1 MTSPAALTA
10 GRAAPAADGAWR
22 VCIAS
27 GVVAALGGALIW
39 SSTLGVFM
47 LPLQREFGWS
57 RADISLGITLLTFT
71 TPLLAPLAGWLI
83 DRVDLRRLVLTCLV
97 LQSLVLAAAG
107 QVGAD
112 VRAFYALCIAMA
124 VVSYGASVLPLSKI
138 VVEWFDSARGRALG
152 VLFAFTSLGPIVHPL
167 LAQTMQERFGW
178 RAAYGLLA
186 GIVGVLGGLVAWLWV
201 RERRRAAVPARAVA
215 AAPNSAA
222 QASMLPLLADRAWWA
237 LAGWS
242 ALYAFGAGA
251 IGLHLVPMLT
261 DRGATA
267 AQAAG
272 AMSLLGVGL
281 LVGNLVAGTLFDRL
295 PARALASALMLAPVM
310 AALMLWWLPGV
321 TAGIAAALL
330 LGLAAGGESSALVFL
345 VGRCFAPAVYGR
357 AYATQTVPLALAA
370 GIGPWMSGVLYGRHG
385 DYALALALA
394 ALAFALAA
402 LAPWLLP
409 RSRVEEPAPLQA

>member
-1 MTSPAALTA
+1 MSAAPAPMA
-10 GRAAPAADGAWR
+10 GRELPAADGAWR

-27 GVVAALGGALIW
+27 GIVAALGGALIW

-83 DRVDLRRLVLTCLV
+83 DRVDLRRLVLICLV

-112 VRAFYALCIAMA
+112 VRTFYALCIAMA

-152 VLFAFTSLGPIVHPL
+152 VLFAFASLGPIVHPL
-167 LAQTMQERFGW
+167 LAQGLVERFGW
-178 RAAYGLLA
+178 RMAYALLA
-186 GIVGVLGGLVAWLWV
+186 AIVGVLGGLVAWLWV
-201 RERRRAAVPARAVA
+201 RERRRSTVPSQAVAAVP
-215 AAPNSAA
+215 NSVPST
-222 QASMLPLLADRAWWA
+222 SMLHLLADRAWWA
-237 LAGWS
+237 LAGWG
-242 ALYAFGAGA
+242 ALYAFGAGV

-281 LVGNLVAGTLFDRL
+281 LVGNLVAGSLLDRL
-295 PARALASALMLAPVM
+295 PARALASALMLAPVL

-370 GIGPWMSGVLYGRHG
+370 GIGPWVSGVLYGRHG
-385 DYALALALA
+385 DYQVALALA
-394 ALAFALAA
+394 ASAFALAA

-409 RSRVEEPAPLQA
+409 KARTEAPATAQA

>member
-1 MTSPAALTA
+1 
-10 GRAAPAADGAWR
+10 
-22 VCIAS
+22 
-27 GVVAALGGALIW
+27 
-39 SSTLGVFM
+39 M
-47 LPLQREFGWS
+47 LS
-57 RADISLGITLLTFT
+57 
-71 TPLLAPLAGWLI
+71 
-83 DRVDLRRLVLTCLV
+83 CLV
-97 LQSLVLAAAG
+97 LQALVLAAAG

-124 VVSYGASVLPLSKI
+124 MVSYGASVLPLSKI

-152 VLFAFTSLGPIVHPL
+152 VLFAFTSLGPIAHPL

-186 GIVGVLGGLVAWLWV
+186 VIVGVLGGLVAWLWV
-201 RERRRAAVPARAVA
+201 HERRRAAAPAQAVA
-215 AAPNSAA
+215 AVPNPGA
-222 QASMLPLLADRAWWA
+222 QATMLQLLADRAWWA
-237 LAGWS
+237 LAGWG
-242 ALYAFGAGA
+242 ALYAFGAGV

-281 LVGNLVAGTLFDRL
+281 LVGNLVAGSLLDRL

-321 TAGIAAALL
+321 PAGIAAALL

-370 GIGPWMSGVLYGRHG
+370 GIGPWVSGVLYGRHG
-385 DYALALALA
+385 DYQVALALA
-394 ALAFALAA
+394 ALAFAMAA
-402 LAPWLLP
+402 LAPWLSP
-409 RSRVEEPAPLQA
+409 KARTEAPASARA